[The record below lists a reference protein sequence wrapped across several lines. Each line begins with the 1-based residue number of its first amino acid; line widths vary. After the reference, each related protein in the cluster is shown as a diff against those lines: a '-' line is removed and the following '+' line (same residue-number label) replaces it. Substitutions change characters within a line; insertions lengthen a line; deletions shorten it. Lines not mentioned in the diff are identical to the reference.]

1 MNWVLSTVKAVSK
14 RQDCSLSLSVNDES
28 SPHNREN
35 TCYRDR
41 IILVPGQFLWSWPT
55 GNHCPGGRVLGCKW
69 EGLASWGMCA
79 CAWWLR
85 GMPLQWSL
93 LQYVHP
99 TPWQNP
105 SADLVLPS
113 APVQVQLVCKTIREQ
128 RWLVL
133 PQTHGFQSQCC
144 SKNSPSSLPEFSH
157 HPSISLLAS
166 VFAPF
171 QTIFHKTARVIYL
184 NIHTNV
190 QAFHCSQ
197 PFNSSPLHYDYNLNS
212 CQHGLA
218 PSPSQTLPQAI
229 LLLANMLQPQ
239 QSPLSSSHM
248 LDLCVFYLLWNPCVP
263 PSTELIRTLK
273 P

>member
-113 APVQVQLVCKTIREQ
+113 APSCTRCSWCAKLSESSAGWCRHKLMVSNRSAAQKILHPLFLNSLIIR
-128 RWLVL
+128 V
-133 PQTHGFQSQCC
+133 
-144 SKNSPSSLPEFSH
+144 
-157 HPSISLLAS
+157 S
-166 VFAPF
+166 VFW
-171 QTIFHKTARVIYL
+171 L
-184 NIHTNV
+184 L
-190 QAFHCSQ
+190 C
-197 PFNSSPLHYDYNLNS
+197 
-212 CQHGLA
+212 
-218 PSPSQTLPQAI
+218 
-229 LLLANMLQPQ
+229 LLLSKLFFIKRPE
-239 QSPLSSSHM
+239 S
-248 LDLCVFYLLWNPCVP
+248 F
-263 PSTELIRTLK
+263 I
-273 P
+273 